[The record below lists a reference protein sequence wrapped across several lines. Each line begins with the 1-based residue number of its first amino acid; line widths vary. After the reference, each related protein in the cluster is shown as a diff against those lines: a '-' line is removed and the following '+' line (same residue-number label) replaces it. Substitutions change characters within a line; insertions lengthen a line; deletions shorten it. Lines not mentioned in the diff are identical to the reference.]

1 MKCVTQGIIVLQNA
15 MGQITIALPD
25 FVWAEMGE
33 RRLGAFFP
41 ASPCEGYN
49 RLLVN
54 EWKQGSACLI

>member
-33 RRLGAFFP
+33 RRLGAFF
-41 ASPCEGYN
+41 SGVTL
-49 RLLVN
+49 RGV
-54 EWKQGSACLI
+54 